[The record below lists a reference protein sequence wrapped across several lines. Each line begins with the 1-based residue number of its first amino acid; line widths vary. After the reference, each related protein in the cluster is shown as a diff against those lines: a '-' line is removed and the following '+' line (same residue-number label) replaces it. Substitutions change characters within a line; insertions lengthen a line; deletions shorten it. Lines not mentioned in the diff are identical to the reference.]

1 MSFFTFTY
9 ILLWAVVAVETT
21 AIVLTFR
28 EIGVI
33 YLARRESFER
43 DGPPLGRPLPALAA
57 KTLQG
62 DDRTVSDLTTPLTA
76 LVFGTVGCN
85 MCKPTVRML
94 ERWSER
100 IPSIAPV
107 LLLEDREGGISP
119 RESKGVHSPIWVLG
133 AREAYHRYGVR
144 SSPYVVI
151 VDEDAQAVSKG
162 LVNHHADIKRL
173 LRPALQSQGTRAGAT
188 TEGLVHEDERVP
200 VQV

>member
-9 ILLWAVVAVETT
+9 VLLWAVVAVETT

-62 DDRTVSDLTTPLTA
+62 GARTVNDLTAPLTA

-94 ERWSER
+94 ERWADR
-100 IPSIAPV
+100 IPRISPV
-107 LLLEDREGGISP
+107 LLFEDREGGISP
-119 RESKGVHSPIWVLG
+119 RELKGIDSPIWVLG
-133 AREAYHRYGVR
+133 AREAYQRYAVR
-144 SSPYVVI
+144 SSPYVVV
-151 VDEDAQAVSKG
+151 VDEDTHVVSKG
-162 LVNHHADIKRL
+162 LVNHHSDIKHL
-173 LRPALQSQGTRAGAT
+173 LRSALQSQSARASAT
-188 TEGLVHEDERVP
+188 EEGRAREEERIAVE
-200 VQV
+200 V